1 MVLNNKSLLIFP
13 QTWAFWPLH
22 QHNAKAI
29 PAFLPHFLWP
39 LFGPNFKEQLLQCL
53 RIIPRYPFR
62 DVQTMGEGSFISN
75 SPIQPY
81 NLPLPMIPPS
91 PLTASFYIHI
101 LMWSLALTGTYEQS
115 LTTSLVSMIFIPGE
129 VSVFS
134 TQATETS
141 SLLFSEDTK
150 RNYIEEH
157 RYQVG
162 LQYSLSARVLC
173 SLL

>member
-1 MVLNNKSLLIFP
+1 MPRQFQHFYLISCGHCLVSTSRNSYYNVL
-13 QTWAFWPLH
+13 
-22 QHNAKAI
+22 
-29 PAFLPHFLWP
+29 
-39 LFGPNFKEQLLQCL
+39 
-53 RIIPRYPFR
+53 
-62 DVQTMGEGSFISN
+62 GSFLGILSVMSKPWERAPLSVN
-75 SPIQPY
+75 SPVQPY
-81 NLPLPMIPPS
+81 NLPLLMIPPS

-101 LMWSLALTGTYEQS
+101 LMWSLALTGTDEQS

-162 LQYSLSARVLC
+162 LQYCLSARALC